1 MVLGAKLVDVG
12 AIPAFLA
19 IGLAGVSYRRF
30 VAWVVPLTALR
41 SALLVGIGWVVG
53 GRFAAELADRPW
65 IIVAVG
71 LGVGLVLVAGRALWV
86 RATTSRKENACAS

>member
-1 MVLGAKLVDVG
+1 M
-12 AIPAFLA
+12 
-19 IGLAGVSYRRF
+19 
-30 VAWVVPLTALR
+30 
-41 SALLVGIGWVVG
+41 VG